1 MPGEPDRLYIEARR
15 ALLDAL
21 EALAPH
27 RDSLIL
33 VGAQAVYLHTG
44 EADVAVAPYTKDADV
59 AIDPRHLGAH
69 PVLDDAMQAAGFE
82 PGDQPGIWKAAAT
95 MAQVDLLVPDTL
107 GGPGRHRGAHIEGHG
122 RRAARRVAGIEGA
135 LVDNASMSIGS
146 LEASDSRRV
155 ELRVAGPAALLVSK
169 LHKLGEGQERP
180 DRLLDKDALD
190 VYRLLV
196 AVPTASLTAC
206 STPVSLR
213 RPRLPSHS
221 HGSPASGR
229 LARPLGIDPSP
240 DRSCGRRDRPV
251 VGGPC
256 PGRARHP
263 GRSRRPR
270 LEGQRAPRGASRYR
284 GRAG

>member
-1 MPGEPDRLYIEARR
+1 MPGESDRLYIEARR

-44 EADVAVAPYTKDADV
+44 EADIAVAPYTKDADV
-59 AIDPRHLGAH
+59 AIDPRHLGGH

-82 PGDQPGIWKAAAT
+82 LGDQPGIWRATRT

-107 GGPGRHRGAHIEGHG
+107 GGPGQHRGAQIAGHG

-135 LVDNASMSIGS
+135 LVDNALMSFGS
-146 LEASDSRRV
+146 LEASDSRSV
-155 ELRVAGPAALLVSK
+155 ELHVAGPAALLVSK
-169 LHKLGEGQERP
+169 LHKLGERRERP

-196 AVPTASLTAC
+196 TIPTADLAATLRRLQ
-206 STPVSLR
+206 TVPVSAEATRIGIGYLR
-213 RPRLPSHS
+213 SLFATPESL
-221 HGSPASGR
+221 GSQMA
-229 LARPLGIDPSP
+229 
-240 DRSCGRRDRPV
+240 
-251 VGGPC
+251 
-256 PGRARHP
+256 GRAVAP
-263 GRSRRPR
+263 LQDSETVSRASAALASDL
-270 LEGQRAPRGASRYR
+270 LENLA
-284 GRAG
+284 